1 MHLHERY
8 RTVSPYIVT
17 NIIGG
22 TLFCYK
28 TINAKRHKNSSSP
41 SVCFS
46 FSNTFQIFILTRL
59 KYNEGYKSLFHT
71 LSFQQNIYQSRVK
84 HFFFSSSSC
93 HRHYMTYCFERNETS
108 PPFYVWYCKWNL
120 ISSTILYRIT

>member
-1 MHLHERY
+1 MIALIEREREREREMHLHERY

-17 NIIGG
+17 NTIGG

-46 FSNTFQIFILTRL
+46 FSNTFQIFILNT
-59 KYNEGYKSLFHT
+59 F
-71 LSFQQNIYQSRVK
+71 SFPLLLVTDMI
-84 HFFFSSSSC
+84 
-93 HRHYMTYCFERNETS
+93 
-108 PPFYVWYCKWNL
+108 
-120 ISSTILYRIT
+120 